1 MPCNYKVCSV
11 HSVWAK
17 SRGNNCDLRRN
28 GERGFSGATWYFK
41 GTLLFFNGG
50 LRRSTLVGMYDGHCL
65 FDQSGE
71 ISKNHDDHDHTLVSL
86 RLDDDVVARQHLRLH
101 LVLLSSPEKDGD
113 DERDD
118 DDQKNDVDDD
128 DVLLEFDCVSDCM
141 K

>member
-1 MPCNYKVCSV
+1 MEISEN
-11 HSVWAK
+11 H
-17 SRGNNCDLRRN
+17 
-28 GERGFSGATWYFK
+28 
-41 GTLLFFNGG
+41 
-50 LRRSTLVGMYDGHCL
+50 DGHY
-65 FDQSGE
+65 
-71 ISKNHDDHDHTLVSL
+71 TLVSL
-86 RLDDDVVARQHLRLH
+86 RLDDDVVAHWHLRLH